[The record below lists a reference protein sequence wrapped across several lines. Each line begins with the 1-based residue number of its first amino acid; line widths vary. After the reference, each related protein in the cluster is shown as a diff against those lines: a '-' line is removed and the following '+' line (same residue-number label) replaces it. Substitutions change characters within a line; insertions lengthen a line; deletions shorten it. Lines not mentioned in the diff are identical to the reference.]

1 MKDSRR
7 ALPRVLIAFF
17 GATLIGIS
25 RAYLPSHNYKVYRI
39 HLFTRQDVFSLHSS
53 NNQIQSSREAEDEET
68 LRALLNQQQQQLNL
82 LLDLLQKQKQGE
94 SPIATRDSPTPTTYS
109 PPSTSLALAPCKVML
124 FIDGTWLYYSLHERS
139 ERDCPLIKKYGRGW
153 QHRYMIDWEA
163 LPRIICEKLQ
173 DPGWRT
179 TSDNQSD
186 FRSLEVVRA
195 NVFTSYKADT
205 SPLSWRYQMFEDM
218 KAANYDVHM
227 MQTVGR
233 GEKCVDIQLAVEMLH
248 FATVPHAYD
257 IALLLTGDKD
267 FMPAMIRTRQKGRKV
282 GLVSLRKGCNRA
294 LYETAGVKDFD
305 VCWMEDFID
314 EWVKPRNFQSEKR
327 SLYSTPF
334 FVRILVDFIA
344 HSNLPQVSSRDL
356 GRYLK
361 FLELPGS
368 DTQTSVLKEL
378 KSLYG
383 GLSQFLASQNEVF
396 TTHYRKQ
403 GTFKEDSSDNSYFV
417 SLNPDA
423 DTDAQP
429 PFWSGPEQEFF
440 RQYTTDILEKQRLK
454 AYHHSLMV
462 NQSSLGNVESQPHE
476 KTSKLPEDLIRD
488 YSVLTVNDLKARC
501 RERNLPVSGVKAQ
514 LLERIKQDNEEQIA
528 RLVKEKR
535 RDPFSAPRSP
545 SLTLSPD
552 YLHDLVFEYVKARGG
567 KATSRDVGRY
577 LAANRGSKS
586 RFGAYVEGLTALQEL
601 KDRYGS
607 LLSFVAIQP
616 DLIATKAEETEDHSF
631 FITLKKR

>member
-1 MKDSRR
+1 
-7 ALPRVLIAFF
+7 
-17 GATLIGIS
+17 
-25 RAYLPSHNYKVYRI
+25 
-39 HLFTRQDVFSLHSS
+39 
-53 NNQIQSSREAEDEET
+53 
-68 LRALLNQQQQQLNL
+68 
-82 LLDLLQKQKQGE
+82 
-94 SPIATRDSPTPTTYS
+94 
-109 PPSTSLALAPCKVML
+109 
-124 FIDGTWLYYSLHERS
+124 
-139 ERDCPLIKKYGRGW
+139 
-153 QHRYMIDWEA
+153 
-163 LPRIICEKLQ
+163 
-173 DPGWRT
+173 
-179 TSDNQSD
+179 
-186 FRSLEVVRA
+186 
-195 NVFTSYKADT
+195 
-205 SPLSWRYQMFEDM
+205 
-218 KAANYDVHM
+218 
-227 MQTVGR
+227 
-233 GEKCVDIQLAVEMLH
+233 MLH

-314 EWVKPRNFQSEKR
+314 EWVKPRNFQSEKK
-327 SLYSTPF
+327 SMYSTTF
-334 FVRILVDFIA
+334 FVRIVVDFLVY
-344 HSNLPQVSSRDL
+344 SNLPQVSSRDL

-383 GLSQFLASQNEVF
+383 GLSQFLTSQSEVF
-396 TTHYRKQ
+396 TTYYRKQ
-403 GTFKEDSSDNSYFV
+403 STFKEDSSDNSYFV

-429 PFWSGPEQEFF
+429 PFWSGPEQDFF
-440 RQYTTDILEKQRLK
+440 RRYTTDILEKQRLTV
-454 AYHHSLMV
+454 YSHSLMV
-462 NQSSLGNVESQPHE
+462 KQLSLGNLATQSHE
-476 KTSKLPEDLIRD
+476 KPSKLPEDLTRD

-514 LLERIKQDNEEQIA
+514 LLERIKKDNEEQIA
-528 RLVKEKR
+528 RVVTEKR
-535 RDPFSAPRSP
+535 RDLPPASRSP
-545 SLTLSPD
+545 SLTSSPD

-586 RFGAYVEGLTALQEL
+586 KFGAYVEGLTALQEL

-607 LLSFVAIQP
+607 LLSFIAMQP
-616 DLIATKAEETEDHSF
+616 DLIATRAEESEDHSF
-631 FITLKKR
+631 FITLKRR